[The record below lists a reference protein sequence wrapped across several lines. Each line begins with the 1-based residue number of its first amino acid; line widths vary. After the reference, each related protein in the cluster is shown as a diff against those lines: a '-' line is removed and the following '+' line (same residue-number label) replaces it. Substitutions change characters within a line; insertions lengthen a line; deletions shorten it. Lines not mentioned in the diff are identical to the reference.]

1 VGNRGLSEWAVRCA
15 PRTGSACM
23 FSGVRLSHSQART
36 GVRFHRCA
44 PPLLVTRH
52 SQLKFARVRLLNI
65 WNDPP
70 ALCLQFVYIGVMAA
84 ETTTVRVRRLDSERL
99 QTLAR
104 ARQTAVVDVVHA
116 AIDAL
121 ERQEFLRGLNGDYQR
136 LRSEPELWEKYLA
149 ERHQWDA
156 LA

>member
-1 VGNRGLSEWAVRCA
+1 
-15 PRTGSACM
+15 
-23 FSGVRLSHSQART
+23 
-36 GVRFHRCA
+36 
-44 PPLLVTRH
+44 
-52 SQLKFARVRLLNI
+52 
-65 WNDPP
+65 
-70 ALCLQFVYIGVMAA
+70 MAA

-99 QTLAR
+99 QSLAK

-136 LRSEPELWEKYLA
+136 LRNNPELWEQHLA
-149 ERHQWDA
+149 ERHEWDT